1 LSRHRDH
8 LEELVKQRT
17 GELETANRQ
26 LQLAEASL
34 QRERD
39 QLEVRVRERTADL
52 SAANQA
58 LEAEMVRRQRAEKE
72 HEKLLRRLADAQES
86 ERARISRE
94 LHDQL
99 GQELTAL
106 KLGLRL
112 VKNQGSAIPAVG
124 QSAGKLEQLAGNLM
138 QTVHR
143 LAWELHPA
151 VLDDLGLEAALRRY
165 TAEWSENNRLPVDFH
180 CDDMKTGRLP
190 LELEMA
196 LYRITQE
203 ALTNILKHAGARR
216 VSVLLERRPN
226 LVSLIVED
234 DGAGFDA
241 ATVFQAARSR
251 SKLGLLGMQER
262 VTLAGGTI
270 EIESTPGAGT
280 TIFARIPLE
289 SGSPA
294 KS

>member
-1 LSRHRDH
+1 
-8 LEELVKQRT
+8 
-17 GELETANRQ
+17 
-26 LQLAEASL
+26 
-34 QRERD
+34 
-39 QLEVRVRERTADL
+39 
-52 SAANQA
+52 
-58 LEAEMVRRQRAEKE
+58 
-72 HEKLLRRLADAQES
+72 
-86 ERARISRE
+86 

-112 VKNQGSAIPAVG
+112 VKNQGASMPAVG
-124 QSAGKLEQLAGNLM
+124 QSVGKLEQLAGSLM
-138 QTVHR
+138 QAIHR

-165 TAEWSENNRLPVDFH
+165 TTEWSETNRLPVDFH
-180 CDDMKTGRLP
+180 CNGMETARLP
-190 LELEMA
+190 LELETA
-196 LYRITQE
+196 LYRVTQE
-203 ALTNILKHAGARR
+203 ALTNILKHAGAKR

-241 ATVFQAARSR
+241 ALIFQAARGR
-251 SKLGLLGMQER
+251 GKLGLLGMQER

-289 SGSPA
+289 PGGA
-294 KS
+294 AEN